1 MERSLSSGALWTIY
15 LGITLADIVAHC
27 LKPKIGYTAGY
38 PGEKRL
44 DTLLCS
50 VVEGE

>member
-1 MERSLSSGALWTIY
+1 MERSLSNAVLWTIY
-15 LGITLADIVAHC
+15 LGITLADIVAHG
-27 LKPKIGYTAGY
+27 LKTHQTAGY

-44 DTLLCS
+44 DTLLFG